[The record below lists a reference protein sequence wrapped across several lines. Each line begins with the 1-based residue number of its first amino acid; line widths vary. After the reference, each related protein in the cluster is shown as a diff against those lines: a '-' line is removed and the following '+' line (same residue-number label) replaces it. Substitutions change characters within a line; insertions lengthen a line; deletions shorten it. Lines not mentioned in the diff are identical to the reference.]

1 MPPESIPVRPPSRA
15 FQGIIRAVPTRFCR
29 ARERLPSVR
38 SRASGSIGCVR
49 SSLHS
54 RERHCPTWKLYRVT
68 WLVAILLA
76 LTAFFALRPTHVPP
90 LADQPASFDGGNA
103 LQYVGTLTQ
112 AYTNRVA
119 GSDADA
125 RTALWIS
132 ERLKDLG
139 LEPHFDSF
147 VASIEGKNTPLQNVW
162 AVSKGT
168 GGGTSDVILIVAQ
181 RDSPPQSVQGADDNA
196 SGIGALL
203 ELARVFS
210 LQTHARPFVFLWSDG
225 DAYGS
230 LGSRDFA
237 ARHSDMN
244 IRAAI
249 ALEQV
254 GLAKADSIVLDGWS
268 AGSRVAPPWI
278 WALANSA
285 GKAEAKLV
293 TPLPNFVTQSIRLA
307 APIGGGSQAPLVAAG
322 IPALTLSAGGTEPP
336 PELDTLTT
344 VSSQT
349 LRRIGR
355 AAERMVTSIDA
366 VVTPLPRSSSSIFF
380 SRSRAMPGVAIELAL
395 LVLLVPPGMVALDL
409 LAAARRRRV
418 RLGPAWMLYILR
430 FAPWFAMLLLVYVAN
445 LLSLLPS
452 NPGAAIPPDA
462 LMAHSPRYVRAFL
475 LLALLIAAALY
486 AHAIE
491 RRLVRRVAVPAENTV
506 TVVHVVLLAVAV
518 LALLVNPFSLIIVLP
533 AAVLWPLAR
542 SGPWPVSRLPAWGGL
557 AALAAVLIYV
567 GVHVHLGWSVWW
579 YFFLLIENRTLPVG
593 MAVLGVAF
601 VTAAIHLGHH
611 LHRPPR
617 RRTARLRPAAPE
629 PQNENRAA
637 TTGDLGQSSPR
648 DGDSPGLTQ

>member
-1 MPPESIPVRPPSRA
+1 M
-15 FQGIIRAVPTRFCR
+15 
-29 ARERLPSVR
+29 
-38 SRASGSIGCVR
+38 
-49 SSLHS
+49 
-54 RERHCPTWKLYRVT
+54 
-68 WLVAILLA
+68 LA

-90 LADQPASFDGGNA
+90 LVDKPASFDGGNA
-103 LQYVGTLTQ
+103 LKDVGTLTESY
-112 AYTNRVA
+112 AKRVA
-119 GSDADA
+119 GSDADS

-132 ERLKDLG
+132 ERLKILG

-147 VASIEGKNTPLQNVW
+147 VASIEGKDTPLQNVW

-168 GGGTSDVILIVAQ
+168 DGSTTDVILLVAH

-196 SGIGALL
+196 SGIASLL
-203 ELARVFS
+203 ELARVFA
-210 LQTHARPFVFLWSDG
+210 LQTHARSFVFLWSDG

-237 ARHSDMN
+237 ARHTDLN
-244 IRAAI
+244 IRAGI
-249 ALEQV
+249 ALEQT
-254 GLAKADSIVLDGWS
+254 GLAKADSIVLNGWS
-268 AGSRVAPPWI
+268 ASARVAPPWI

-285 GKAEAKLV
+285 GKTEAKLV
-293 TPLPNFVTQSIRLA
+293 TPLPNFITQSLRLA
-307 APIGGGSQAPLVAAG
+307 VPIGGGSQAPLVAAG
-322 IPALTLSAGGTEPP
+322 IPAITLSAGGSAPP
-336 PELDTLTT
+336 AELDTLTT

-349 LRRIGR
+349 LRRLGR

-366 VVTPLPRSSSSIFF
+366 VVTELPRSSSSVFF
-380 SRSRAMPGVAIELAL
+380 SRSRAMPGIALELAL
-395 LVLLVPPGMVALDL
+395 LVLLVPPAMVALDL
-409 LAAARRRRV
+409 LAAARRRRT

-430 FAPWFAMLLLVYVAN
+430 FAPWFAMLLLVYIAN

-475 LLALLIAAALY
+475 LLALLITAALY

-491 RRLVRRVAVPAENTV
+491 RRLIRRVGVPAENTV

-518 LALLVNPFSLIIVLP
+518 LALLVDPFSLIIVLP

-557 AALAAVLIYV
+557 AALAAALIYF
-567 GVHVHLGWSVWW
+567 GFHVDLGWSAWW
-579 YFFLLIENRTLPVG
+579 YFFLLIENRTVPVG
-593 MAVLGVAF
+593 VAVLGVAF

-617 RRTARLRPAAPE
+617 RRTAQLRPAAGPE
-629 PQNENRAA
+629 NENRAA
-637 TTGDLGQSSPR
+637 TTGDLSQSSPR
-648 DGDSPGLTQ
+648 DGDSPEST